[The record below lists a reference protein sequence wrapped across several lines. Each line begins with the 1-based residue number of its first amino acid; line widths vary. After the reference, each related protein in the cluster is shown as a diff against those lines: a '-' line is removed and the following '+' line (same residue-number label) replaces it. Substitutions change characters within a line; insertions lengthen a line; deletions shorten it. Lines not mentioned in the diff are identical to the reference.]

1 MGKVINGLDVES
13 LKSLIEEAKKNQ
25 EFVQKINKWYARVR
39 WAGSGFT
46 FNSYVR
52 NHSFTIS
59 EPSELGGPDKGP
71 NAVEYV
77 ISALGACYSTGFIL
91 NATKRGISIKN
102 LEIAIEGEIDNILV
116 FLGLSNE
123 GHPGYRKIIAKAY
136 VEADCDEKLLK
147 EIWEETV
154 RTSPV
159 GNTLAR
165 NVEIVPQ
172 ISLIK

>member
-102 LEIAIEGEIDNILV
+102 LEVAIEGEIDNILV

-123 GHPGYRKIIAKAY
+123 GHPGYR
-136 VEADCDEKLLK
+136 L
-147 EIWEETV
+147 
-154 RTSPV
+154 
-159 GNTLAR
+159 
-165 NVEIVPQ
+165 
-172 ISLIK
+172 SLIHISEPTRPY